1 MTTGP
6 RRTANTGQLVQSER
20 LHTLG
25 QLVAGVIHEM
35 NNPLTIVGA
44 NLQVLSEYVEQQQQ
58 LIALYRQAGTTNAA
72 IDAYIDEIDLA
83 YVSEDLPRILA
94 SVQEGADRAQRLVD
108 ELRRYSAANSPE
120 VSMVDMRASLTSTVR
135 LVQSTYRLKVDFQ
148 LDLKQLPPI
157 MGVPGQ
163 IQQVFMNLLINAC
176 QAIPTQG
183 TVTVESHVEGDSV
196 VITIRDD
203 GTGIEP
209 ELLPRVFEPYFS
221 TKSAAEGT
229 GLGLPITKRIVEGHG
244 GTLSVVSAPNVGTTF
259 TVVLPLEG
267 KGLRLDEAIP
277 YEL

>member
-1 MTTGP
+1 LTTGP

-44 NLQVLSEYVEQQQQ
+44 NLQVLAEYVEQQQQ
-58 LIALYRQAGTTNAA
+58 LIALYRQSGITNAA
-72 IDAYIDEIDLA
+72 IDAYVDEIDLA
-83 YVSEDLPRILA
+83 YVSEDLPRILS

-176 QAIPTQG
+176 QAIPNQG

-196 VITIRDD
+196 VIAIRDD

-244 GTLSVVSAPNVGTTF
+244 GTLSVVSAPEAGTTF

>member
-1 MTTGP
+1 MTAGP

-44 NLQVLSEYVEQQQQ
+44 NLQVLAEYVTQQQH
-58 LIALYRQAGTTNAA
+58 LIDLYRASGATNEA
-72 IDAYIDEIDLA
+72 IAAYIDEIDLS
-83 YVSEDLPRILA
+83 YMQEDLPRVL
-94 SVQEGADRAQRLVD
+94 SSCQEGADRAQRLVD
-108 ELRRYSAANSPE
+108 ELRRYSAANSPD
-120 VSMVDMRASLTSTVR
+120 VSMIDMRASLTSTVR
-135 LVQSTYRLKVDFQ
+135 LVQSTYRQRVNFN

-176 QAIPTQG
+176 QAIVNQG
-183 TVTVESHVEGDSV
+183 EVTIESHLEGEHV
-196 VITIRDD
+196 VISVRDT
-203 GTGIEP
+203 GPGIEP
-209 ELLPRVFEPYFS
+209 EVLPRIFEPYFS

-244 GTLSVVSAPNVGTTF
+244 GRLDVASTVGAGTTF

-267 KGLRLDEAIP
+267 KNLRFDEAIP

>member
-1 MTTGP
+1 VP
-6 RRTANTGQLVQSER
+6 RRNANTGQLVQSER

-44 NLQVLSEYVEQQQQ
+44 NMQVLAEYVTQQQT
-58 LIALYRQAGTTNAA
+58 LIALYQASGATSPEIA
-72 IDAYIDEIDLA
+72 AYIDEIDLA
-83 YVSEDLPRILA
+83 YLQDDLPRVL
-94 SVQEGADRAQRLVD
+94 SSCQEGCERAQRLVD

-120 VSMVDMRASLTSTVR
+120 VSMIDMRQSLGSTVR
-135 LVQSTYRLKVDFQ
+135 LVASTYRQRVDFR
-148 LDLKQLPPI
+148 LDIKQLPPI

-176 QAIPTQG
+176 QSIEGQG
-183 TVTVESHVEGDSV
+183 AVTIESHLDGEFV
-196 VITIRDD
+196 VISIADT
-203 GTGIEP
+203 GTGIGP
-209 ELLPRVFEPYFS
+209 DLLPRIFEPYFS

-244 GTLSVVSAPNVGTTF
+244 GRLTVESAVGAGTTF
-259 TVVLPLEG
+259 TIRLPLEG
-267 KGLRLDEAIP
+267 KNLRLDEAIP